1 MGIQVI
7 TSFLIYTV
15 ISAFT
20 PGPGNILALNT
31 MVNHGWKKG
40 KPLFLGIF
48 FGYFFVQTFCAI
60 LIFSLDNLI
69 SPLTTILKYVGGV
82 YILWLAYQ
90 VIISKPGNDHSDH
103 QPSFFTGFILQ
114 IVNVKILLLG
124 ITALTGY
131 IVPYYDSLD
140 ALLFFVTIIS
150 ITGSAATLAW
160 ILFGKVFQNFYF
172 KHFKV
177 INIILGIILVQCAIA
192 LFI

>member
-1 MGIQVI
+1 MGIQVL
-7 TSFLIYTV
+7 TSFLIYIV
-15 ISAFT
+15 INAFT

-31 MVNHGWKKG
+31 MVSHGWKKG
-40 KPLFLGIF
+40 KPLFFGIF

-69 SPLTTILKYVGGV
+69 SPLTTILKYLGAV

-90 VIISKPGNDHSDH
+90 IVVSKPSNDQIKK
-103 QPSFFTGFILQ
+103 QPSFWTGFILQ

-131 IVPYYDSLD
+131 IVPYYSSLGT
-140 ALLFFVTIIS
+140 LLFFVTIIS
-150 ITGSAATLAW
+150 ITGTVATLAW
-160 ILFGKVFQNFYF
+160 ILFGKLFQNVYF
-172 KHFKV
+172 KYFKV
-177 INIILGIILVQCAIA
+177 INIILGVVLVQCAIA